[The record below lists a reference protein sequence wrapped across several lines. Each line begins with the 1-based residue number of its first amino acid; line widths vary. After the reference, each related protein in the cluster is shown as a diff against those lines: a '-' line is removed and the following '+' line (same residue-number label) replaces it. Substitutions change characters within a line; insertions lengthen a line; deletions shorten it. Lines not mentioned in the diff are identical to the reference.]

1 MSRKTQPKNDPGIE
15 SVAQYLRY
23 TISLPE
29 RAIRSTAAVVG
40 GIAHQSA
47 SLLVPT
53 AFQDSK
59 TYQTFVKQMLDMVV
73 HDIGGAARDQPA
85 TDPAATK
92 DQQDAQVESYVA
104 KKTVS
109 TFVDLAGMATLHVSP
124 MTILAVLS
132 DVAYGSNVYLKELA
146 SELKREGVIDKDS
159 TIDHAADLLDAL
171 GSASGKAADRFDRP
185 PLSLAGLKETIEETQ
200 SSVGELDPSKIIPQ
214 AELNRMWSE
223 MQEMA
228 TDQDVDLIDISS
240 AMTMYTINQVATVS
254 KGALTTI
261 RVTGELLDKHLFEHY
276 WDGLHRIHEQGIWQS
291 FAASSQPWIEA
302 VWLNFS
308 TDRETITEDV
318 VSGRLLSRTW
328 RGFCDWLGG

>member
-1 MSRKTQPKNDPGIE
+1 MSRKTQPKNDPGVE
-15 SVAQYLRY
+15 SVIKYLQYSL
-23 TISLPE
+23 SLPE

-47 SLLVPT
+47 ILLVPT

-59 TYQTFVKQMLDMVV
+59 TYKTFVKQMLDMVV
-73 HDIGGAARDQPA
+73 HDIGGTKRDECEIKTA
-85 TDPAATK
+85 GEK
-92 DQQDAQVESYVA
+92 EAQVEGYVA

-124 MTILAVLS
+124 MTILAVVS
-132 DVAYGSNVYLKELA
+132 DIAYGSNVYLKQLGA
-146 SELKREGVIDKDS
+146 ELKREGVIDPES

-171 GSASGKAADRFDRP
+171 GAASGKAVDRFDCP
-185 PLSLAGLKETIEETQ
+185 PLSLAGLRETIEETQ
-200 SSVGELDPSKIIPQ
+200 SSVGTIDPSKIIPQ
-214 AELNRMWSE
+214 AEIKRMWSS

-228 TDQDVDLIDISS
+228 SEQDVDLIDISS
-240 AMTMYTINQVATVS
+240 AMTMHTINQVATVS

-276 WDGLHRIHEQGIWQS
+276 WEGLNRIHDQGIWQA
-291 FAASSQPWIEA
+291 FASSSQPWIEA

-308 TDRETITEDV
+308 VNRETITEDV
-318 VSGRLLSRTW
+318 VSGRMLYRTW
-328 RGFCDWLGG
+328 TGFCNWLGG